1 MLVTGCA
8 LGVVAISFSL
18 VYATT
23 KIFHVAHAGIY
34 TLGGY
39 LAWSLLC
46 TARRLLVAL
55 LVADRGVRRAW
66 RADPEP
72 ALRPA
77 GTAPR
82 DASGDPDRLARRVGG
97 DAEHHRRSLY
107 AEHPAIPAA
116 MEQPTWCRSGAVRL
130 TYTQMLTIVV
140 SLAAYAGAMLFAH
153 RTILGKRIRAVASNP
168 MLADITR
175 LQPQTVYIYVIAI
188 ASALVCLPG
197 MLVPLDLGLQPYNG
211 VTPLLTATIAMIAG
225 GVGSITGAFVLSVA
239 IAVLQ
244 NLSLLVMPGEWSIGV
259 TFFIFVIF
267 MLFRPTGLFTAPL
280 SMDFLLQL
288 HRARRDLR
296 AARPVHQS
304 AGGHR
309 RHLLGVAGR
318 GVRRRRLYGR
328 AFPDGDRSAV
338 VHPGA
343 GDRRSRAASRSTSWS
358 RCRRCACPAIT
369 SW

>member
-1 MLVTGCA
+1 MLALQLLATGLVTGCA

-39 LAWSLLC
+39 LAWSLVVHG
-46 TARRLLVAL
+46 APLLLAL
-55 LVADRGVRRAW
+55 LVPIAVCAALGALIQSQLYARLERRRATHLVILI
-66 RADPEP
+66 ASLG
-72 ALRPA
+72 ALA
-77 GTAPR
+77 
-82 DASGDPDRLARRVGG
+82 V
-97 DAEHHRRSLY
+97 
-107 AEHPAIPAA
+107 IQNIVAA
-116 MEQPTWCRSGAVRL
+116 VYTPNILQFPLPWSSEVVVFGPMRL
-130 TYTQMLTIVV
+130 TYTQLLTILV
-140 SLAAYAGAMLFAH
+140 SLAAYLATMLFAH

-197 MLVPLDLGLQPYNG
+197 ILVPLDLGLQPYNG

-267 MLFRPTGLFTAPL
+267 MLFRPTGLFTA
-280 SMDFLLQL
+280 
-288 HRARRDLR
+288 R
-296 AARPVHQS
+296 
-304 AGGHR
+304 
-309 RHLLGVAGR
+309 
-318 GVRRRRLYGR
+318 
-328 AFPDGDRSAV
+328 
-338 VHPGA
+338 
-343 GDRRSRAASRSTSWS
+343 
-358 RCRRCACPAIT
+358 
-369 SW
+369 

>member
-1 MLVTGCA
+1 
-8 LGVVAISFSL
+8 VAISFSL

-39 LAWSLLC
+39 LAWSLVVHG
-46 TARRLLVAL
+46 APLLLAL
-55 LVADRGVRRAW
+55 LIPIAVCAALGALIQSQLYARLERRRATHLVILI
-66 RADPEP
+66 AS
-72 ALRPA
+72 L
-77 GTAPR
+77 GT
-82 DASGDPDRLARRVGG
+82 LAV
-97 DAEHHRRSLY
+97 
-107 AEHPAIPAA
+107 IQNIVAA
-116 MEQPTWCRSGAVRL
+116 VYTPNILQFPLAWSSEVVVLGAMRL
-130 TYTQMLTIVV
+130 TYTQLLTILV
-140 SLAAYAGAMLFAH
+140 SVAAYIATMLFAH

-197 MLVPLDLGLQPYNG
+197 ILVPLDLGLQPYNG

-267 MLFRPTGLFTAPL
+267 MLFRPTGLF
-280 SMDFLLQL
+280 
-288 HRARRDLR
+288 
-296 AARPVHQS
+296 AAR
-304 AGGHR
+304 
-309 RHLLGVAGR
+309 
-318 GVRRRRLYGR
+318 
-328 AFPDGDRSAV
+328 
-338 VHPGA
+338 
-343 GDRRSRAASRSTSWS
+343 
-358 RCRRCACPAIT
+358 
-369 SW
+369 

>member
-1 MLVTGCA
+1 MLALQLLVTGLVTGCA

-39 LAWSLLC
+39 LAWSLIVY
-46 TARRLLVAL
+46 RVPLLVAFAVPIAVCAGL
-55 LVADRGVRRAW
+55 GALIQSQLYARLERRRATHLVVLI
-66 RADPEP
+66 AS
-72 ALRPA
+72 L
-77 GTAPR
+77 GT
-82 DASGDPDRLARRVGG
+82 LAVVQN
-97 DAEHHRRSLY
+97 
-107 AEHPAIPAA
+107 IIAA
-116 MEQPTWCRSGAVRL
+116 VYTPNILQFPLPWSSRMVAFGPVRL
-130 TYTQMLTIVV
+130 NWTQLLTIVV
-140 SLAAYAGAMLFAH
+140 SLAAYAGTMWFAH

-197 MLVPLDLGLQPYNG
+197 ILVPLDLGLQPYNG

-225 GVGSITGAFVLSVA
+225 GVGSITGAFVLSLA

-267 MLFRPTGLFTAPL
+267 MLFRPTGLFA
-280 SMDFLLQL
+280 
-288 HRARRDLR
+288 
-296 AARPVHQS
+296 AAR
-304 AGGHR
+304 
-309 RHLLGVAGR
+309 
-318 GVRRRRLYGR
+318 
-328 AFPDGDRSAV
+328 
-338 VHPGA
+338 
-343 GDRRSRAASRSTSWS
+343 
-358 RCRRCACPAIT
+358 
-369 SW
+369 